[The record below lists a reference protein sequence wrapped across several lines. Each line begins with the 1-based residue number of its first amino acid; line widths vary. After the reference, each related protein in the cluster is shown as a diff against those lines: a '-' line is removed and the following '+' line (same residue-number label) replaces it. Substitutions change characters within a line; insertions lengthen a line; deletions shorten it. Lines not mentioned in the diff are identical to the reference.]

1 MLTLTIILLGTLTV
15 LLSLFAA
22 KEFLRRADELSER
35 AGSLSRAISWQLWGE
50 SVIGAGTLI
59 FAAAAHFGFLD
70 TWSPEFQNLL
80 RLIMFSAT
88 SLTTLHLCMVIRRI
102 KKA

>member
-50 SVIGAGTLI
+50 SVIGAGTLL
-59 FAAAAHFGFLD
+59 FAAAAHFGFLN

-88 SLTTLHLCMVIRRI
+88 SLTTLHLCLVIRKI

>member
-15 LLSLFAA
+15 SLSLFAE
-22 KEFLRRADELSER
+22 KEFLRRADELSGR

-50 SVIGAGTLI
+50 SVIGAGTLL
-59 FAAAAHFGFLD
+59 FAAAAHFDFLN

-80 RLIMFSAT
+80 RLMMFSAT
-88 SLTTLHLCMVIRRI
+88 SLTTLHLCLVIRKI